1 MAQRQQQQ
9 QQAIAPL
16 GFDAPKG
23 IAAKLFLCLF
33 CLPSPALLDARDAV
47 KRTAAGLA
55 LASRI
60 VIYVPFLIIP
70 LWLLLMRLLYVAGH
84 QTAAFVVLFVG
95 GSLLYLADSS
105 AAAQLEVRAQRSAE
119 VFTPED
125 AADRLQTIPPPD
137 VSCAAATKAAG
148 PATGGSGSS
157 AAATQPAA
165 GQPAQRPSGA
175 APPQQSIQ
183 MTSLASAVA
192 PVDPK
197 LREVKMKVIKLEHA
211 LFGNELTPGDLG
223 RDVIQQRVSK
233 LCEEV
238 GVTFDYV
245 AARGYDDLLRLLRVV
260 EEAFGV
266 E

>member
-9 QQAIAPL
+9 QAVAPL

-23 IAAKLFLCLF
+23 LTAKLFLCLF
-33 CLPSPALLDARDAV
+33 CRPSPALLDTRDAV
-47 KRTAAGLA
+47 KRTAAGFA

-60 VIYVPFLIIP
+60 VIYVPFLVIP

-84 QTAAFVVLFVG
+84 STAAALVLVVG
-95 GSLLYLADSS
+95 GFLLYLADAS
-105 AAAQLEVRAQRSAE
+105 ATAQLEQRAQRSAE

-125 AADRLQTIPPPD
+125 ADDRLQTRAP
-137 VSCAAATKAAG
+137 SGASRAAAATSPHAFDAA
-148 PATGGSGSS
+148 ATGQPDTGLPAQQPPS
-157 AAATQPAA
+157 AAAPL
-165 GQPAQRPSGA
+165 PK
-175 APPQQSIQ
+175 
-183 MTSLASAVA
+183 L
-192 PVDPK
+192 VDPK
-197 LREVKMKVIKLEHA
+197 LREVKAKVIKLEFA

-245 AARGYDDLLRLLRVV
+245 AARGYEDLLRLLRVV
-260 EEAFGV
+260 EEAFGLQ
-266 E
+266 